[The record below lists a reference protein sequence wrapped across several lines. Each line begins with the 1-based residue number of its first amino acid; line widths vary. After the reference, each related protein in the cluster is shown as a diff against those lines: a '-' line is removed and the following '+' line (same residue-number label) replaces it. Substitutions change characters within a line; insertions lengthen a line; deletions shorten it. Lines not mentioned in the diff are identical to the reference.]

1 MGLFS
6 FGIFKHNDCME
17 LTLVVSVALF
27 ILGIIFG
34 SFVNAWVWRTSKDIS
49 VAKGRSMCPH
59 CKHELTSRDLVP
71 LFSYLMLQGKCRYC
85 HKGIGV
91 QYPAVELSTGV
102 LFTILYLVLNPS
114 TVYELVQF
122 LILLIVSVLLVAA
135 FVYDAK
141 YMELPEKFMLPAVAL
156 GVVSL
161 GLKAY
166 QNGWNSL
173 TGQLVGLAL
182 AVLLYTALWFFSKG
196 KWLGAGDIRIVAVMG
211 LLLAPAQLAVGLFAT
226 YLIGAVYGVYV
237 LRKAKN
243 KKGIRVP
250 FGPFLIIGFYIGL
263 LWGIQVANWYLSFLQ
278 PI

>member
-1 MGLFS
+1 
-6 FGIFKHNDCME
+6 ME
-17 LTLVVSVALF
+17 ITIVVATCLF
-27 ILGIIFG
+27 ILGLIFG

-59 CKHELTSRDLVP
+59 CKHELVAKDLIP
-71 LFSYLMLQGKCRYC
+71 LFSYLSLRGKCRYC
-85 HKGIGV
+85 HKPICI
-91 QYPAVELSTGV
+91 QYPLVELNTGI
-102 LFTILYLVLNPS
+102 LFAVLYLVLNPS
-114 TVYELVQF
+114 TVYGLMQF
-122 LILLIVSVLLVAA
+122 LIILVVSVLLVAA

-141 YMELPEKFMLPAVAL
+141 HMELPEKFMLPAVAL

-166 QNGWNSL
+166 QNGWNGL
-173 TGQLVGLAL
+173 TGQLIGLAVVV
-182 AVLLYTALWFFSKG
+182 ALYTALWFFSKG
-196 KWLGAGDIRIVAVMG
+196 KWLGAGDIRIVAIMG
-211 LLLAPAQLAVGLFAT
+211 LFLVPAQLIVGLFSA

-237 LRKAKN
+237 LRKAKS

-263 LWGIQVANWYLSFLQ
+263 LWGEQIANWYLGFLQ